1 LQSEADGKKAC
12 KTTWWS
18 ENVPK
23 CISFTFNNWNMEI
36 GTVVKMVHDQCD
48 NAIVNHNLVHFARAT
63 EIESE
68 LPGCQEIVAKNLS

>member
-1 LQSEADGKKAC
+1 MHTL
-12 KTTWWS
+12 
-18 ENVPK
+18 
-23 CISFTFNNWNMEI
+23 FTFNTLNMEI
-36 GTVVKMVHDQCD
+36 GTVVKMVHDSTQKNWPSPLELMCSDQCD